1 METLERRL
9 TLSAPTVADVN
20 VSSTDWTSTFV
31 DHLETESL
39 GTDGY
44 SVPVGSSSQLTS
56 LSWTNLDQIR
66 ITFSEDVDVQQ
77 SDLSVS
83 GVNTTAYSFSDFSYD
98 SVNYVATWTLS
109 SALACDKILI
119 DLDGNGLDPVED
131 TSGNDLDGE
140 WTDSSSTYNSGNGTA
155 GGDFEFR
162 FNVVPGDVSG
172 DNGVNFLDAIWVN
185 TKNGLSAGD
194 SGYDIRYDV
203 NGDGDIDSADYVA
216 TASRSG
222 SVLPSGNPAG
232 TSNDAPTTSGL
243 ADVNVNEDAVDQV
256 LQLYNA
262 FEDAEDDDDEMTYEV
277 LSNSNSALFDSVS
290 IDGYGGLT
298 LDFADDAFGEAEL
311 IIRATDADG
320 LFVDT
325 ALAVDVT
332 AVNDAPVISGFG
344 ASKGLGDYWTF
355 HGRVADMDDDVEGMI
370 ITLGGVLAGYNVT
383 ATVQS
388 DGTFSLTDEF
398 PGLEE
403 GFAFAQTDDG
413 DLDSNLAY
421 YWVAA

>member
-355 HGRVADMDDDVEGMI
+355 HGSVADMDDDVEGMI